1 MEALTT
7 MTAVAT
13 SREPTHDVSTP
24 ETARPRV
31 LRVKATYLLSE
42 KGRKAALFAGR
53 SGRERQR
60 VKVPVPSHRLHLVA
74 VDADGIPRLKLLP
87 RYELR
92 QGRVVRID
100 ALPVFDHPLTPDE
113 LLLVAAKNHELE
125 QAWHAQRASRSG
137 ALAEALNRRDEIAQ
151 AFLTDRRQRALEHPT
166 PNAAWCYLRV
176 DGGRMVFDVTKGSPL
191 SRKVPPEAHRRFEA
205 DLRARR
211 RRNQQ
216 RRAVED
222 AHHEEKQQCV
232 ANWVLTHG
240 TPDQQARQRAGLLPM
255 KDAIELIADHLFAP
269 ARDFPLYPHDGPAC
283 LQAHLRTLPEYA
295 EAVVTRADLA
305 HTFEDAKA
313 ATGAHWERVQAIQR
327 ALPTATV
334 TVRFHRLLW
343 RKNLKAPA
351 VTRYGVIA
359 VHTLGPLTL
368 RREYEASE

>member
-42 KGRKAALFAGR
+42 KGRKAALLAGR

-125 QAWHAQRASRSG
+125 QAWHAQRVSRSG
-137 ALAEALNRRDEIAQ
+137 HIAEAVNRREDMAQ
-151 AFLTDRRQRALEHPT
+151 AFLTDRGQRALEHPT

-176 DGGRMVFDVTKGSPL
+176 DGGRMLFDVTKGSPL
-191 SRKVPPEAHRRFEA
+191 SRTVPPEAHRRFEA

-222 AHHEEKQQCV
+222 AHHEEKQQFV
-232 ANWVLTHG
+232 ANWMLTHG

-255 KDAIELIADHLFAP
+255 KEAIALIADHLFAP
-269 ARDFPLYPHDGPAC
+269 AREFPLYPHDGAAC
-283 LQAHLRTLPEYA
+283 LQAYLRTLPQYA
-295 EAVVTRADLA
+295 EAVVTKAELG
-305 HTFEDAKA
+305 HSFEDAKA
-313 ATGAHWERVQAIQR
+313 STGGQWARAHEIQR
-327 ALPTATV
+327 VLPHATV
-334 TVRFHRLLW
+334 IVRFHRLSW
-343 RKNLKAPA
+343 RKDLRAPSL
-351 VTRYGVIA
+351 TRYGVVA

-368 RREYEASE
+368 RREYAIDE